1 MDPIFWLFIV
11 FFLLLFLKVPVS
23 FSLFCSSVIYMKI
36 AGVNLLAVVQR
47 SIAGDTSFTLL
58 SVGFF
63 ILAGNLMNNGGVT
76 EKIFDFAKKLVGW
89 IPGGLGHTNVVASII
104 FAGMSG
110 TAVSDAGGLGQ
121 IEIKAMNDAGF
132 EPEFSAAVTASS
144 SLIGPI
150 IPPSVPLVMYAVITG
165 VSTGKLFVAGIIPGL
180 LMALVLMGYIFWAA
194 KKKKYPVEPRPTFSV
209 FIHSFFDSVWALMT
223 VVIILVSI
231 FTGIVTPTEASAV
244 AVVYAFLYGLVSRQ
258 LKLSDL
264 PKIINESVTLT
275 MMVLL
280 IVASANAFA
289 YNLTIAQVP
298 QRLSR
303 YLLANVSQKWMLML
317 LIIIVLTIV
326 GCFLDAS
333 AGIMIMTPVLYP
345 VISNFGIDGVHF
357 GIVMIL
363 TLMLGLITPPVGI
376 VLYVLQGVTGLK
388 FTQIVK
394 AVIPQLLLL
403 FTLLL
408 VITFVPVLSTWLPS
422 LVYG

>member
-180 LMALVLMGYIFWAA
+180 LMALVLMGYIFWVA

>member
-1 MDPIFWLFIV
+1 MQ
-11 FFLLLFLKVPVS
+11 
-23 FSLFCSSVIYMKI
+23 I
-36 AGVNLLAVVQR
+36 AGINLLAVVQR

-63 ILAGNLMNNGGVT
+63 VLAGNLMNNGGVT
-76 EKIFDFAKKLVGW
+76 EKIFNFANKLVGW
-89 IPGGLGHTNVVASII
+89 IPGGLGHTNVVASIF

-121 IEIKAMNDAGF
+121 IEIKAMNDVGF
-132 EPEFSAAVTASS
+132 DPEFSASITASS

-180 LMALVLMGYIFWAA
+180 LMALVLMGYIFVVA
-194 KKKKYPVEPRPTFSV
+194 KKRKYPVEPKPTIGV
-209 FIHSFFDSVWALMT
+209 FIHSFLDSVWALMT
-223 VVIILVSI
+223 VVIILAGI

-244 AVVYAFLYGLVSRQ
+244 AVVYALFYGLVSKQ

-264 PKIINESVTLT
+264 PRIIDESVTLT

-280 IVASANAFA
+280 IVASANVFA
-289 YNLTIAQVP
+289 YNLTIAQIP
-298 QRLSR
+298 QKLSA
-303 YLLANVSQKWMLML
+303 YLLVNVSQKWLLIL
-317 LIIIVLTIV
+317 LIIVVLVIV

-345 VISNFGIDGVHF
+345 VIQGFGMDGVHF
-357 GIVMIL
+357 GIIMIL

-376 VLYVLQGVTGLK
+376 VLYVLQGITGMK
-388 FTQIVK
+388 FTKIVK
-394 AVIPQLLLL
+394 AVIPELVLLFVLLLIL
-403 FTLLL
+403 AYVPIFT
-408 VITFVPVLSTWLPS
+408 TWLPT
-422 LVYG
+422 LLYGG